1 MGKVSERLIQRR
13 ILVLLFVMLVGSF
26 FLGFR
31 LGFLQLWN
39 NAFFQTKALEQRI
52 QKIPVEGLR
61 GGIFDRNGLP
71 LALSISAHTVY
82 AIPAEIEDAAG
93 TAKVLAAILDLEED
107 FIFQR
112 LNKRSATEWLKKK
125 VGDEEAAQIL
135 AADLPGIG
143 IIPTSTRIY
152 PYGSVAPQVLGFV
165 GIDNQGL
172 EGLELYYDDFL
183 RGTPGQTVFE
193 RDAHGRALED
203 GVRGYLP
210 GKKGG
215 DLHLTIDIFLQRIAE
230 AEVRR
235 ATQETGS
242 RLGLIL
248 ITDPKT
254 GEILANAVYPTFDI
268 ENFAAYPASTR
279 KNIAVTDTYEPGSTF
294 KAVTAAIAVNEG
306 VASLNSGFFDPGYI
320 RVSGWNVRCWNRGG
334 HGSQSFA
341 ETMQNSC
348 NPYYAKLA
356 LDLGPERFYTGL
368 TQFNLGSKTGIDFP
382 GEMGGTLR
390 SPSPNVP
397 LVTWANIGFG
407 QGLTLTPVQL
417 IASFGAIANQGI
429 YSVPHYVKEMVT
441 EEGSFP
447 PDIPESRQIIGEN
460 AADITA
466 YVLRSAVE
474 VGSGKRA
481 EVPGYDVAGKT
492 GTAQLV
498 ENGRY
503 SHSKMVTSFAGFA
516 PKDDPQMAALLVL
529 WEPQGAFYGGIIAS
543 PVFARLAAEVLPYLG
558 VEPKSGTR
566 STTQSRQVSVPD
578 VGNLSVSEASTVL
591 KQAGFRVEVVGP
603 GTRIIGQVPAPEARV
618 DYGSIMYIYTDVD
631 ETQVSTDQPNPYG
644 A

>member
-1 MGKVSERLIQRR
+1 MGKVPERLIQRR
-13 ILVLLFVMLVGSF
+13 ILFLLLLMLVAAG

-39 NAFFQTKALEQRI
+39 NDFYQTKALEQRI

-61 GGIFDRNGLP
+61 GAIYDRNGLP
-71 LALSISAHTVY
+71 LALSVSAHTVY
-82 AIPAEIEDAAG
+82 AIPAEIKDAQSS
-93 TAKVLAAILDLEED
+93 AKVLAAILDLEEE
-107 FIFQR
+107 FILGR
-112 LNKRSATEWLKKK
+112 LTKRSATEWLKKQI
-125 VGDEEAAQIL
+125 GDDEASQIL
-135 AADLPGIG
+135 ALDLPGVG
-143 IIPTSTRIY
+143 VIPTSTRIY

-172 EGLELYYDDFL
+172 EGLELYYDEFL

-203 GVRGYLP
+203 GVRGFLP
-210 GKKGG
+210 GEKGG
-215 DLHLTIDIFLQRIAE
+215 DLHLTLDIFLQRMAE
-230 AEVRR
+230 EEVRR

-242 RLGLIL
+242 RLGLI
-248 ITDPKT
+248 IMTDPNN
-254 GEILANAVYPTFDI
+254 GEILATAIYPTYDI
-268 ENFAAYPASTR
+268 EEFSTYPASTR

-294 KAVTAAIAVNEG
+294 KAVTAAIALNEG
-306 VASLNSGFFDPGYI
+306 VASLSSGFFDPGYI

-334 HGSQSFA
+334 HGSQTFA

-368 TQFNLGSKTGIDFP
+368 TDFNLGYKTGIDFP
-382 GEMGGTLR
+382 GEVGGTLR
-390 SPSPNVP
+390 APSPNIP

-407 QGLTLTPVQL
+407 QGLTLTPIQL
-417 IASFGAIANQGI
+417 IAGFGAIANEGI
-429 YSVPHYVKEMVT
+429 YSVPHYVKEMVI
-441 EEGSFP
+441 EGETFP
-447 PDIPESRQIIGEN
+447 PDIPEPRQIVG
-460 AADITA
+460 AASADTTA
-466 YVLRSAVE
+466 YVLRSAIE

-481 EVPGYDVAGKT
+481 DVPGYDVAGKT

-516 PKDDPQMAALLVL
+516 PKDKPQMAALLVL

-543 PVFARLAAEVLPYLG
+543 PVFARLAEKALPYLG
-558 VEPKSGTR
+558 VEPKGAVQ
-566 STTQSRQVSVPD
+566 STTRQVSVPD
-578 VGNLSVSEASTVL
+578 VGNLAVEEGSRVL
-591 KQAGFRVEVVGP
+591 DRAGFRVEVVGP
-603 GTRIIGQVPAPEARV
+603 GTRIIGQVPAPGAVV
-618 DYGSIMYIYTDVD
+618 DHGSSMYIYTDVN
-631 ETQVSTDQPNPYG
+631 ESQVSTEQPSPYG